1 MYQPKPILSTLTLD
15 SAAVDIILF
24 AENCFKGVMTKDGYP
39 YIQHCYTVANFAVT
53 LAEQFKL
60 QDKVNLHHLWIAALC
75 HDIVEDCPA
84 SAALELEQFLVDYS
98 GGTDLFDVICNYL
111 THYSPEQSREEYIQ
125 KIIDC
130 NLIMAFLIK
139 MADLIHNS
147 LISRSKSKDS
157 SKEIKR
163 IQKYFN
169 EYSLIFTAFETKFLL
184 PQGDIV

>member
-60 QDKVNLHHLWIAALC
+60 QDKINLHHLWIAALC

-84 SAALELEQFLVDYS
+84 SKALELEKLLFDYS
-98 GGTDLFDVICNYL
+98 GSNSIFDVVCNYL
-111 THYSPEQSREEYIQ
+111 THYTPEQSRKEYIQ

-130 NLIMAFLIK
+130 DLLMPFLIK

-147 LISRSKSKDS
+147 LISRTKSTDLA
-157 SKEIKR
+157 KELKR
-163 IQKYFN
+163 IEKYLQ
-169 EYSLIFTAFETKFLL
+169 EYSSIFNVFQNKFLSN
-184 PQGDIV
+184 